1 MDGKKLIKI
10 MLEIEGKCNSTLV
23 LYLLNISV
31 LSVKEESAAS
41 VGLAGPARK
50 FLNIFCAVL
59 LFISEPWMSY
69 CAAFHDT
76 VAFP

>member
-10 MLEIEGKCNSTLV
+10 MLEIEGQCNSTLV

-50 FLNIFCAVL
+50 FLSIFCAVL
-59 LFISEPWMSY
+59 LLLHFRTLDVLL
-69 CAAFHDT
+69 CC
-76 VAFP
+76 FP